1 MNLLSTLKIKHI
13 KRHTLMSLVS
23 LILSGLWVTESIADD
38 SVSFIAESFNLRYD
52 NPQDGINAWPN
63 RKLMVLT
70 HLKTLQPDVVGMQE
84 VLAHQLDWLDS
95 NLQDYS
101 YFGVGRDDGKRAGE
115 FVPLL
120 YNHTKVQKL
129 DGGNFWLSETPNK
142 AGSIGWQAHLPR
154 VVSWGH
160 FKKADKEFFVF
171 DAHFSHV
178 SDLARKKSAEFLI
191 RYIPTISQG
200 KPVVLLGDFNTLDTE
215 PAYQTLVTS
224 NKLQLQDVAKQSNNA
239 ADITFN
245 GFGHYDA
252 QRIDYIL
259 IGGGLSSRDY
269 RIHSINADGVYISDH
284 YPISVNLT
292 LQ

>member
-1 MNLLSTLKIKHI
+1 M
-13 KRHTLMSLVS
+13 
-23 LILSGLWVTESIADD
+23 
-38 SVSFIAESFNLRYD
+38 RYD
-52 NPQDGINAWPN
+52 NPDDGINAWPH

-84 VLAHQLDWLDS
+84 VLAHQLDWLDK

-120 YNHTKVQKL
+120 YNHTKVQQL

-142 AGSIGWQAHLPR
+142 AGSIGWLAHLPR

-178 SDLARKKSAEFLI
+178 SDLARKKSAEFLM
-191 RYIPTISQG
+191 RYIPTISKD
-200 KPVVLLGDFNTLDTE
+200 KPVVLLGDFNTLDSE
-215 PAYQTLVTS
+215 PAYKTLLTPAEITFT
-224 NKLQLQDVAKQSNNA
+224 DVAKAPNA
-239 ADITFN
+239 TALSTFN
-245 GFGHYDA
+245 GFGHYDSN
-252 QRIDYIL
+252 RIDYIL
-259 IGGGLSSRDY
+259 ISGGLSGHHY
-269 RIHSINADGVYISDH
+269 QTHKIHADGVYISDH
-284 YPISVNLT
+284 FPISVSLT
-292 LQ
+292 FE